1 MTSDR
6 QHLKKQAEQSW
17 LPGEGEEV
25 LVGEE

>member
-1 MTSDR
+1 MESELDD
-6 QHLKKQAEQSW
+6 LKRQAEQSW